1 MSQTDDDGFTIECS
15 NCKKPLCEVWKL
27 NAKEGE
33 PPAKSV
39 KIVVQCPWCGD
50 KSWSKQT
57 SGKFAFGDT
66 EYTKISEVDA
76 HIGEDGNE
84 HLTLQT
90 GKTELNETQ

>member
-1 MSQTDDDGFTIECS
+1 MSESDDGFTIECS

-33 PPAKSV
+33 CSTKTV
-39 KIVVQCPWCGD
+39 TIVVKCPWCED

-57 SGKFAFGDT
+57 SGRFAFGDT
-66 EYTKISEVDA
+66 DYTKISTVDA
-76 HIGEDGNE
+76 YIDEDGNE

-90 GKTELNETQ
+90 GKAKLNEIQ